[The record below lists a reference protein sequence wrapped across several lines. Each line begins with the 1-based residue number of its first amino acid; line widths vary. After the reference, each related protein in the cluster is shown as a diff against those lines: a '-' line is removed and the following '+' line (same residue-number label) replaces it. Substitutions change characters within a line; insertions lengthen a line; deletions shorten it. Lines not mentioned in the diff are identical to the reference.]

1 MIAVIAD
8 DLTGAAELA
17 GIGLRYNLSVELA
30 MTEQTNAKT
39 DLLIICT
46 DSRSMT
52 KSAAQRVNG
61 DAMKK
66 IISVSPTLI
75 YKKTDSVL
83 RGHILDELKIQML
96 VAGKQKALIIAAN
109 PSFGRTIKDGHYFI
123 DEKPVAQTGFADDPE
138 FAVKDSSVIKMLKAK
153 PGEVMVLKHEDELPS
168 EGIVIGEA
176 ATTDDV
182 KRWADKAGDSWLLA
196 GAGDFFTALIEKQY
210 DAQTQ
215 PEIVIGSPHLY
226 GSGTAFDKRQEFIK
240 EADKKLGC
248 VIYLPAGSTGDGA
261 WINEVMSIL
270 EKQDR
275 AIIAIDKEEIIPK
288 NISALSIRKSMAKA
302 VRAIVENAGIR
313 ELFIEGGSTAAA
325 VLKELGIKKLQPVN
339 ELQRGMV
346 RMKANEM
353 YITVKP
359 GSYEL
364 PDQIA
369 KLYLLK

>member
-30 MTEQTNAKT
+30 MTEETNTKA
-39 DLLIICT
+39 DLLVICT

-52 KSAAQRVNG
+52 KAAAQRVNG
-61 DAMKK
+61 DVIKK
-66 IISVSPTLI
+66 LISASPTLI

-96 VAGKQKALIIAAN
+96 VAGKQKALIVAAN
-109 PSFGRTIKDGHYFI
+109 PSLGRTIKDGHYFI

-138 FAVKDSSVIKMLKAK
+138 FSITNSSVTKMLKAK
-153 PGEVMVLKHEDELPS
+153 PGEVMLLKHEDELPS

-176 ATTDDV
+176 VTAGDV
-182 KRWADKAGDSWLLA
+182 KKWANKAGDSWLLA

-215 PEIVIGSPHLY
+215 PEIMISSPHLY
-226 GSGTAFDKRQEFIK
+226 ISGTAFDKRQEFIK
-240 EADKKLGC
+240 EADEKLGC
-248 VIYLPAGSTGDGA
+248 VIYLPAGSTGDGP
-261 WINEVMSIL
+261 WINRVMSVL
-270 EKQDR
+270 EQQGR
-275 AIIAIDKEEIIPK
+275 AIIAIDKEEIIPEK
-288 NISALSIRKSMAKA
+288 ISALSIRKSMAKA
-302 VRAIVENAGIR
+302 VRAIIENAGIR

-325 VLKELGIKKLQPVN
+325 VLKELDIKKLQPVN
-339 ELQRGMV
+339 ELQRGVV
-346 RMKANEM
+346 RMKAKEM
-353 YITVKP
+353 YVTVKP

-364 PDQIA
+364 PEQIA